1 MPKKYDALSKGKIIS
16 GLRCA
21 KKLWF
26 DVHEPI
32 KFETKATI
40 ERGKRFGK
48 VVIKNYTK
56 GNGKFLDLTDV
67 WANRVNRTKQAINSD
82 DINVIFEGAFEYL
95 NTEVRT
101 DVLIRK
107 KKGWELLEA
116 KSATKFKPEEHI
128 QDIAI
133 QSFIVRECMKQL
145 GHDLI
150 SSKLIH
156 INKNFTLEND
166 GDYKDLVNDEN
177 DITSEII
184 EIEKE
189 IPNYIKDLMPLTN
202 ENLPCPDVEM
212 GNHCKKPYDCDYQ
225 DKCKSLLPKFNVT
238 PYTILPYIGSDK
250 ELQEYM
256 KKKETMD
263 LQKVPSKFFKDR
275 KDYAPG
281 YHKIIQDADKN
292 KEPWFGPNLKN
303 VFKEFSFPFY
313 FMDFET
319 IMQGVPIIKG
329 TQPYYPLPFQ
339 WSVHKWESIDK
350 EINKGESFLKFKD
363 QDIERQFIESLLKA
377 VGENGTVFVHQ
388 ASFEKKILNNLKEK
402 DNCKNLVDKID
413 KLINR
418 VEDTYVIAKKNFYS
432 PPMNGEYG
440 IKSIIKA
447 ISDSGISYEEKGNI
461 AGGDEAQLAWFI
473 YTDSKTSNKDK
484 EKQKELLI
492 DYCSKDTL
500 AVYYL
505 VKYLMEKTKT

>member
-1 MPKKYDALSKGKIIS
+1 MSKKYNFLSKSKIIS
-16 GLRCA
+16 GLRCT

-177 DITSEII
+177 DITEEIN
-184 EIEKE
+184 EEK
-189 IPNYIKDLMPLTN
+189 ILNYIKDLMPLTN
-202 ENLPCPDVEM
+202 KNSPNPSIEM
-212 GNHCKKPYDCDYQ
+212 GVQCNKPYACDYQ
-225 DKCKSLLPKFNVT
+225 DRCKSLLPKTDVT
-238 PYTILPYIGSDK
+238 PFTILPYIGKDK
-250 ELQEYM
+250 KLIEFM
-256 KKKETMD
+256 KSKGTTD
-263 LQKVPSKFFKDR
+263 LQKVPTSFFKDR

-281 YHKIIQDADKN
+281 YHKIIQDCHKKN
-292 KEPWFGPNLKN
+292 KPWFSPNLKN
-303 VFKEFSFPFY
+303 IFKEFSFPFY

-350 EINKGESFLKFKD
+350 KINKGKSFLKFKD

-377 VGENGTVFVHQ
+377 VGENGTIFAHNAEGVEIKTL
-388 ASFEKKILNNLKEK
+388 EKLKEK
-402 DNCKNLVDKID
+402 DNCKDLSDKID
-413 KLINR
+413 NLIER
-418 VEDTYVIAKKNFYS
+418 VEDTLKIAKHNFYS
-432 PPMNGEYG
+432 PLMNGDWT

-447 ISDSGISYEEKGNI
+447 IPDSGVSYDEEGDI
-461 AGGDEAQLAWFI
+461 AGGDDAQLAWFI

-484 EKQKELLI
+484 EKQKKLLI
-492 DYCSKDTL
+492 DYCSKDTMAL
-500 AVYYL
+500 YSL
-505 VKYLMEKTKT
+505 VKYLMHRKKD

>member
-1 MPKKYDALSKGKIIS
+1 
-16 GLRCA
+16 
-21 KKLWF
+21 
-26 DVHEPI
+26 
-32 KFETKATI
+32 
-40 ERGKRFGK
+40 
-48 VVIKNYTK
+48 
-56 GNGKFLDLTDV
+56 
-67 WANRVNRTKQAINSD
+67 
-82 DINVIFEGAFEYL
+82 
-95 NTEVRT
+95 
-101 DVLIRK
+101 
-107 KKGWELLEA
+107 
-116 KSATKFKPEEHI
+116 
-128 QDIAI
+128 
-133 QSFIVRECMKQL
+133 
-145 GHDLI
+145 
-150 SSKLIH
+150 
-156 INKNFTLEND
+156 
-166 GDYKDLVNDEN
+166 
-177 DITSEII
+177 
-184 EIEKE
+184 
-189 IPNYIKDLMPLTN
+189 
-202 ENLPCPDVEM
+202 M
-212 GNHCKKPYDCDYQ
+212 GSHCNKPYNCNY
-225 DKCKSLLPKFNVT
+225 KNRCKSLETKKNIT
-238 PYTILPYIGSDK
+238 SYKILPWCPK
-250 ELQEYM
+250 EL
-256 KKKETMD
+256 KKYCEEKKIVD
-263 LQKVPSKFFKDR
+263 LQKVPVKYLLSNR
-275 KDYAPG
+275 KGFAEN
-281 YHKIIQDADKN
+281 YHKKIQEVHKN
-292 KEPWFGPNLKN
+292 NEPWFSENLKN
-303 VFKEFSFPFY
+303 IFKEFSFPFY

-388 ASFEKKILNNLKEK
+388 AGFEKKILNNLKEK